1 MAATQP
7 TARTRKSK
15 ATSVDTGTATTGT
28 DKSVPEVVSELWS
41 LAVDYAKQETID
53 PLKGLGRYLG
63 FGIAAAATIG
73 IGMVLL
79 AVGALRALQTET
91 GSTFTGNLSWA
102 PYAIVLAGS
111 IIVLGVVGAIITKGT
126 KQ

>member
-7 TARTRKSK
+7 TARTEREGTPAKS
-15 ATSVDTGTATTGT
+15 GH
-28 DKSVPEVVSELWS
+28 DKSVPEVVSELWT

-73 IGMVLL
+73 IGTVLL
-79 AVGALRALQTET
+79 AIGALRALQTET
-91 GSTFTGNLSWA
+91 GTTFTGNLSWA
-102 PYAIVLAGS
+102 PYGIVLSGAV
-111 IIVLGVVGAIITKGT
+111 IVLGIVGAIITKGT
-126 KQ
+126 KK